1 MKFLLAALALTV
13 TVGSKENDK
22 SLVSTEK
29 LPNGLILEHRLVF
42 GFILLKLRTFCI
54 SFIVLLKVLSKL

>member
-29 LPNGLILEHRLVF
+29 LPNGLILEHRFVF
-42 GFILLKLRTFCI
+42 SHILLN
-54 SFIVLLKVLSKL
+54 LSL